1 MKAKFLA
8 LAALVLGLASCQ
20 QEPELFNPVGGEV
33 DVVLTVDAEQL
44 ATRAAENDGISGLN
58 SAHGAVDYFQA
69 TDWTAVDLRYTLE
82 VYDVKNEV
90 VGDRVKA
97 RMTQVYDD
105 YQPASFDLRLVPGR
119 EYRFVVFADFVA
131 NNSAADYNG
140 VGLHHDIT
148 SLADIKVINDGI
160 NNEATDAYFDFEDVT
175 VNDSTPLNMVL
186 TRPYGKIRVVATD
199 LAELNLNI
207 DVKAVEVTYTA
218 THPTTF
224 NAVTGEIGAYT
235 ENVSQVFTSEISERS
250 LYNAGYD
257 ANPAYMTLFTDY
269 ILARAEGQDNVQ
281 FTLNVYDD
289 EAMADVNLI
298 KSTPFNT
305 TIPVERNHLT
315 TVIGNVLTTA
325 TEINVTI
332 DDKFADE
339 FVNDIIFVDS
349 QKTLQEALNVV
360 VDGQII
366 LFVNDIQGD
375 VTAEQ
380 IEGRDIII
388 DGNGY
393 TYNNGTIYIDGNSRS
408 DGAETI
414 TIKNLNFETSD
425 AERVFV
431 EQNST
436 DGAVRYPHNV
446 TIEDCTFEG
455 DGADVIVAKFRQG
468 KNIVIKNCN
477 AEVGHSLMQLY
488 GCTNVTVDNVEVE
501 AGRGISFG
509 TSTNITVKDSYF
521 EAESYGLRA
530 DATVETALNIE
541 NVTIE
546 ANLPVIARKASKN
559 YTINFAG
566 NNTLEAP
573 GYQVVFTTGDDE
585 ATFLAPAQYTINGD
599 DNFIVFPR
607 DDRFFAYSAAD
618 LQHLLN
624 NTVAGDNVIEFAA
637 DIVGDVTVDQK
648 EGHNVVIDGRDY
660 YMYDGTISIDGNSRY
675 TDETVTIKNINFE
688 TADAERVF
696 VEQNSTDGAV
706 RYPHNVTIED
716 CTFEG
721 DGADVIVAKFRQGK
735 NIVIKNCNAEV
746 GHSLMQLY
754 GCTNVTVEGV
764 EVEAGRGISFGTS
777 TNITV
782 KNSYFGAESYGLR
795 ADATVDT
802 ALNIENVAI
811 EANLPVIARNA
822 SKKYAINFAG
832 NNTLDAPGYQVV
844 FTTGDDEAAFVAP
857 AEYILT
863 GADDF
868 VVFPREKIVTAA
880 TATEVSDAI
889 ANGATHI
896 VLAEGTYVIPAA
908 AKGKTV
914 TFIGSGDPEDTQ
926 VAVTKVGTGGE
937 NCDYG
942 LDGSNATFEN
952 LTITTNS
959 SIYIGYARC
968 NGTYRNCIINGTYT
982 LYGNSVFEDC
992 TFNVSGDVYN
1002 IWTWG
1007 APTAT
1012 FTRCTFNCDG
1022 KAMLLYGMANTKLTM
1037 NNCVFNDNGGLT
1049 DLKAA
1054 IEIGNDYNTSYELVV
1069 NQATVNGFE
1078 INDKGINTGTTL
1090 WANKNSMGQ
1099 DKLNVVVDGVDVY

>member
-44 ATRAAENDGISGLN
+44 ATRAAEDDGISGLN

-140 VGLHHDIT
+140 HGLHHDIT
-148 SLADIKVINDGI
+148 SLANIQVINDGI

-186 TRPYGKIRVVATD
+186 TRPYGKIRVIATD
-199 LAELNLNI
+199 YAELNNN
-207 DVKAVEVTYTA
+207 VFPGSVVVEYTK
-218 THPTTF
+218 THIASF
-224 NAVTGEIGAYT
+224 NAVTGAIVATEATTEFSATLSGQTKGNHIYT
-235 ENVSQVFTSEISERS
+235 
-250 LYNAGYD
+250 AGYD
-257 ANPAYMTLFTDY
+257 GEDTHMTIFTDY
-269 ILARAEGQDNVQ
+269 ILATDQQHSIQ
-281 FTLNVYDD
+281 FTMDIIDTNGVR
-289 EAMADVNLI
+289 I
-298 KSTPFNT
+298 KETTFNT
-305 TIPVERNHLT
+305 EIPVQRNNLT
-315 TVIGNVLTTA
+315 TIIGNVLTTA
-325 TEINVTI
+325 TEVNVTI

-366 LFVNDIQGD
+366 LFVNDIEGD

-414 TIKNLNFETSD
+414 TIKNLNFETD
-425 AERVFV
+425 
-431 EQNST
+431 
-436 DGAVRYPHNV
+436 
-446 TIEDCTFEG
+446 
-455 DGADVIVAKFRQG
+455 
-468 KNIVIKNCN
+468 
-477 AEVGHSLMQLY
+477 
-488 GCTNVTVDNVEVE
+488 
-501 AGRGISFG
+501 
-509 TSTNITVKDSYF
+509 
-521 EAESYGLRA
+521 
-530 DATVETALNIE
+530 
-541 NVTIE
+541 
-546 ANLPVIARKASKN
+546 
-559 YTINFAG
+559 
-566 NNTLEAP
+566 
-573 GYQVVFTTGDDE
+573 
-585 ATFLAPAQYTINGD
+585 
-599 DNFIVFPR
+599 
-607 DDRFFAYSAAD
+607 
-618 LQHLLN
+618 
-624 NTVAGDNVIEFAA
+624 
-637 DIVGDVTVDQK
+637 
-648 EGHNVVIDGRDY
+648 
-660 YMYDGTISIDGNSRY
+660 
-675 TDETVTIKNINFE
+675 
-688 TADAERVF
+688 DAERVF

-754 GCTNVTVEGV
+754 GCTNVTVENV

-795 ADATVDT
+795 ADATVETALNIENVIIEANLPVIARKASKNYTINFAGNNILDAPGYQVVFTTDDDEATFIAPAEYTINGADNFVVFPRDDRFFAYSAADLQHLLNNTVAGDNVIELAADIVGDVTVDQKEGHNVVIDGRDYTYDGTIYIDGNSRFTDETVTIKNINFETDDAERVFVEQNSTDGAVRYPHNVTIEGCTFEGDGADVVVAKFRQGKNIAIKNCNAEVGHSLMQLYGCTNVTVEGVVVEAGRGISFGTSTNISVKNSYFEAESYGLRADATVET

-811 EANLPVIARNA
+811 EANLPVIARKA
-822 SKKYAINFAG
+822 SKNYAINFAG
-832 NNTLDAPGYQVV
+832 NNILDAPSYQVV
-844 FTTGDDEAAFVAP
+844 FTTGDDEAAFVGP
-857 AEYILT
+857 AEYTIT

-868 VVFPREKIVTAA
+868 LVFPRNAIINNNDEFAA
-880 TATEVSDAI
+880 AVAG
-889 ANGATHI
+889 GATKVYLGAGNFELSGLTFAADNITI
-896 VLAEGTYVIPAA
+896 VGMDKANTVLNLAKSIYIQ
-908 AKGKTV
+908 GKT
-914 TFIGSGDPEDTQ
+914 I
-926 VAVTKVGTGGE
+926 
-937 NCDYG
+937 N
-942 LDGSNATFEN
+942 LEN
-952 LTITTNS
+952 LTFNLDAGKSYTEGAFGFIHHAEGFNLKNCNVNRLRLNVYS
-959 SIYIGYARC
+959 SLIEY
-968 NGTYRNCIINGTYT
+968 
-982 LYGNSVFEDC
+982 C
-992 TFNVSGDVYN
+992 TFKLNTSSGFDGYCIYYYGKPNSNVNVVYS
-1002 IWTWG
+1002 TFD
-1007 APTAT
+1007 TA
-1012 FTRCTFNCDG
+1012 G
-1022 KAMLLYGMANTKLTM
+1022 KAIVMYNESAVQGYNLNVDSCSFNSNNATDKAAIQMHTEFGITGNVNITWSDATGFAN
-1037 NNCVFNDNGGLT
+1037 VNGGLWNELNNQTGVAT
-1049 DLKAA
+1049 DHFD
-1054 IEIGNDYNTSYELVV
+1054 II
-1069 NQATVNGFE
+1069 
-1078 INDKGINTGTTL
+1078 
-1090 WANKNSMGQ
+1090 
-1099 DKLNVVVDGVDVY
+1099 VDGTQVH